1 MKRYF
6 AVAAIMI
13 ATSCTSNTNQKV
25 ALSATADSTAATVA
39 DPATPASVKLKDAN
53 VQSIYNGYLT
63 LKDALVN
70 SKFEDAK
77 KAAAELKVNL
87 AAEKGCESTAVT
99 AEKMAT
105 AKDIAAQ
112 RKDFTALSADLIALF
127 KHAAVETGTIYV
139 QHCPMANK
147 GDGGDWLSSEKKI
160 QNPYYGDEMME
171 CGRVVEEIKA
181 AK

>member
-6 AVAAIMI
+6 AVAAIMV

-25 ALSATADSTAATVA
+25 ALSAPDSTSAVVA
-39 DPATPASVKLKDAN
+39 DASTPLSIKLKDAN
-53 VQSIYNGYLT
+53 VQSIYNGYIA
-63 LKDALVN
+63 LKDALV
-70 SKFEDAK
+70 SAKVEDAK
-77 KAAAELKVNL
+77 TAAASLKTSL
-87 AAEKGCESTAVT
+87 ASQKGCESTAVT
-99 AEKMAT
+99 ADKIAA

-112 RKDFTALSADLIALF
+112 RKDFTSLSTDLIALF
-127 KHAAVETGTIYV
+127 KHADVETGTIYV

-160 QNPYYGDEMME
+160 QNPYYGEEMME
-171 CGRVVEEIKA
+171 CGRVVEEIKS

>member
-6 AVAAIMI
+6 AVAAIMV
-13 ATSCTSNTNQKV
+13 ATSCTSTTSKKV
-25 ALSATADSTAATVA
+25 VLSAPDSTSATVA
-39 DPATPASVKLKDAN
+39 DAATPASIKLKDAN
-53 VQSIYNGYLT
+53 VQSIYNGYIV

-70 SKFEDAK
+70 AKFEDAK

-87 AAEKGCESTAVT
+87 ASQKGCESTALT

-105 AKDIAAQ
+105 AKDIASQ
-112 RKDFTALSADLIALF
+112 RKDFTTLSADLIALF
-127 KHAAVETGTIYV
+127 KHADVEAGTIYV

-160 QNPYYGDEMME
+160 QNPYYGEEMME
-171 CGRVVEEIKA
+171 CGRVVEEIKS